1 MLYQKNAYFCSANP
15 IGVWCSWL
23 AFLHGVQ
30 AVARSSRATPTRFF
44 KNWQRR
50 FLKRLFFF
58 VYIIFLLIS
67 LLHLFTVWMLSSRMA
82 AISLLLR
89 SEQERSRT
97 FASVSLRLGYLC

>member
-1 MLYQKNAYFCSANP
+1 MQRKSNRGVVQLASILAWGASGRPFESGHSDQVFQK
-15 IGVWCSWL
+15 L
-23 AFLHGVQ
+23 AETFSETSL
-30 AVARSSRATPTRFF
+30 
-44 KNWQRR
+44 
-50 FLKRLFFF
+50 FF